1 MPALEDN
8 RTGLVFGYQYEF
20 NFKQWGIMAESEH
33 TIRDRTLFTN
43 EVEGDLR
50 ITWDTYNKS
59 IEDLA
64 VQIFESGYDFNQI
77 VCIAKGGLRVGD
89 ILARIF
95 DVPFAVMSVESY
107 HGDDV
112 KDKQGQ
118 IVFGNSLAKTSP
130 NLGNR
135 VLLVDDLADSGVTL
149 EKCVRWLEHYEGF
162 FIDELR
168 TATVWTKGLSTFTP
182 DYYIEY
188 LPNNPWIHQPMS
200 VEELREQ

>member
-1 MPALEDN
+1 M
-8 RTGLVFGYQYEF
+8 T
-20 NFKQWGIMAESEH
+20 H
-33 TIRDRTLFTN
+33 TTN
-43 EVEGDLR
+43 EVSGDLH
-50 ITWDTYNKS
+50 ISWDTYNKS
-59 IEDLA
+59 IEYLA
-64 VQIFESGYDFNQI
+64 TQIYESGYEFNQI

-130 NLGNR
+130 NLGNK

-162 FIDELR
+162 FIDDLR

-182 DYYIEY
+182 DYYVEF
-188 LPNNPWIHQPMS
+188 LPNDPWIHQPFEKYETML
-200 VEELREQ
+200 VEELTGEL

>member
-1 MPALEDN
+1 M
-8 RTGLVFGYQYEF
+8 T
-20 NFKQWGIMAESEH
+20 H
-33 TIRDRTLFTN
+33 TTN
-43 EVEGDLR
+43 EVSGDLH
-50 ITWDTYNKS
+50 ISWDTYNKS
-59 IEDLA
+59 IEYLA
-64 VQIFESGYDFNQI
+64 TQIYESGYEFNQI

-130 NLGNR
+130 NLGNK

-162 FIDELR
+162 FIDELK

-182 DYYIEY
+182 DYYIEF
-188 LPNNPWIHQPMS
+188 LPNNPWIHQPFEKYETMS
-200 VEELREQ
+200 VEQLREQT

>member
-1 MPALEDN
+1 MIA
-8 RTGLVFGYQYEF
+8 
-20 NFKQWGIMAESEH
+20 SEH
-33 TIRDRTLFTN
+33 TIRDKTLFTN
-43 EVEGDLR
+43 EVDGDLHVS
-50 ITWDTYNKS
+50 WDIYNKA

-64 VQIFESGYDFNQI
+64 VQIFESGYEFNQI

-130 NLGNR
+130 NLGNK
-135 VLLVDDLADSGVTL
+135 VLLVDDLADSGTTL
-149 EKCVRWLEHYEGF
+149 EKCVKWLEHYEGF
-162 FIDELR
+162 FIDDLR
-168 TATVWTKGLSTFTP
+168 TATVWTKGLSTFEP
-182 DYYIEY
+182 DYYIEF
-188 LPNNPWIHQPMS
+188 LPNNPWIHQPFEKYEIMKI
-200 VEELREQ
+200 EELREQG

>member
-1 MPALEDN
+1 
-8 RTGLVFGYQYEF
+8 
-20 NFKQWGIMAESEH
+20 MAESKN
-33 TIRDRTLFTN
+33 TIRDKTLFTN
-43 EVEGDLR
+43 EVKGDLH
-50 ITWDTYNKS
+50 ISWDTYNTA

-64 VQIFESGYDFNQI
+64 VQIFESGYEFNQI

-107 HGDDV
+107 HGDGS
-112 KDKQGQ
+112 KDEQGQ

-130 NLGNR
+130 NLGNK

-162 FIDELR
+162 FIDDLR

-188 LPNNPWIHQPMS
+188 LPNNPWIHQPFEKYETMDI
-200 VEELREQ
+200 EELQGESK

>member
-1 MPALEDN
+1 
-8 RTGLVFGYQYEF
+8 
-20 NFKQWGIMAESEH
+20 MAESEH

-64 VQIFESGYDFNQI
+64 VQIFESGYEFNQI

-130 NLGNR
+130 NLGNK

-188 LPNNPWIHQPMS
+188 LPNNPWIHQPFEKYETMDI
-200 VEELREQ
+200 EELQGESK

>member
-1 MPALEDN
+1 M
-8 RTGLVFGYQYEF
+8 T
-20 NFKQWGIMAESEH
+20 H
-33 TIRDRTLFTN
+33 TTN
-43 EVEGDLR
+43 EVSGDLH
-50 ITWDTYNKS
+50 ISWDTYNKS
-59 IEDLA
+59 IEYLA
-64 VQIFESGYDFNQI
+64 TQIYESGYEFNQI
-77 VCIAKGGLRVGD
+77 VSIAKGGLRVGD

-130 NLGNR
+130 NLGNK

-162 FIDELR
+162 FIDELK

-182 DYYIEY
+182 DYYIEF
-188 LPNNPWIHQPMS
+188 LPNNPWIHQPFEKYETMS
-200 VEELREQ
+200 VEQLREQT

>member
-1 MPALEDN
+1 MTHQE
-8 RTGLVFGYQYEF
+8 
-20 NFKQWGIMAESEH
+20 
-33 TIRDRTLFTN
+33 N
-43 EVEGDLR
+43 EVSGDLY
-50 ITWDTYNKS
+50 ISWDTYNKA

-64 VQIFESGYDFNQI
+64 VQIYEDGYEFNQI

-107 HGDDV
+107 HGEGA

-130 NLGNR
+130 NLGNK

-149 EKCVRWLEHYEGF
+149 EKCVKWLEHYEGF

-182 DYYIEY
+182 DYYVEF
-188 LPNNPWIHQPMS
+188 LPNNPWIHQPFEKYETMD
-200 VEELREQ
+200 VKELKEQL

>member
-1 MPALEDN
+1 
-8 RTGLVFGYQYEF
+8 
-20 NFKQWGIMAESEH
+20 MAESEH

-64 VQIFESGYDFNQI
+64 VQIFESGYEFNQI

-107 HGDDV
+107 HGDGS

-130 NLGNR
+130 NLGNK

-188 LPNNPWIHQPMS
+188 LPNNPWIHQPFEKYETMDI
-200 VEELREQ
+200 EELQGESK

>member
-1 MPALEDN
+1 M
-8 RTGLVFGYQYEF
+8 T
-20 NFKQWGIMAESEH
+20 H
-33 TIRDRTLFTN
+33 TTN
-43 EVEGDLR
+43 EVSGDLH
-50 ITWDTYNKS
+50 ISWDTYNKS
-59 IEDLA
+59 IEYLA
-64 VQIFESGYDFNQI
+64 TQIYESGYEFNQI

-112 KDKQGQ
+112 KNKQGQ

-130 NLGNR
+130 NLGNK

-162 FIDELR
+162 FIDELK

-182 DYYIEY
+182 DYYIEF
-188 LPNNPWIHQPMS
+188 LPNNPWIHQPFEKYETMS
-200 VEELREQ
+200 VEQLREQT

>member
-1 MPALEDN
+1 MTPTVNKED
-8 RTGLVFGYQYEF
+8 
-20 NFKQWGIMAESEH
+20 
-33 TIRDRTLFTN
+33 
-43 EVEGDLR
+43 GDLH
-50 ITWDTYNKS
+50 ISWDTYNNA
-59 IEDLA
+59 IEKLA
-64 VQIFESGYDFNQI
+64 VQIYEDGYEFNQI

-130 NLGNR
+130 NLGNK

-149 EKCVRWLEHYEGF
+149 EKCVKWLEHFEGF
-162 FIDELR
+162 FIDELK

-182 DYYIEY
+182 DYFIEL
-188 LPNNPWIHQPMS
+188 LPNNPWIHQPFEKYETMS
-200 VEELREQ
+200 VEELRGQE